1 MQAYNSMKM
10 NFINYLKKKDL
21 TTGSIETCVNTVN
34 LFLKWLDKQSVEPV
48 QASYTDVLAYMKYCQ
63 KNGATQRTIQ
73 NYLCMIKHFYD
84 YLIEQKEI
92 EVNPVTGIKI
102 QGVKRKSLYHI
113 FQPHELHALY
123 NNFNDQ
129 TLKGKRNK
137 IMLSLLV
144 YQGLKTEELAMLEV
158 KDVKLKEGKIE
169 VPGNRN
175 GNARTLKLE
184 SHQVLE
190 MYEYILQTRNMILSK
205 SGEKTDKLFISMTGV
220 NDLHGYMTRLM
231 VRLRKQNKLVV
242 NAKQLRASVI
252 VKWLKQYN
260 LRQVQYLA
268 GHRYISSTEA
278 YQQNEVE
285 GLADEVNRFHPLG

>member
-1 MQAYNSMKM
+1 MSFN
-10 NFINYLKKKDL
+10 NYLKEL
-21 TTGSIETCVNTVN
+21 ELSTNSIASCETAVN
-34 LFLKWLDKQSVEPV
+34 LFLNWMKKQSIEPE
-48 QASYTDVLAYMKYCQ
+48 QGSYTDVLAYMKYCQ
-63 KNGATQRTIQ
+63 KNGTTQRTIQ

-84 YLIEQKEI
+84 HLIERGQM
-92 EVNPVTGIKI
+92 EVNPVIGIKV
-102 QGVKRKSLYHI
+102 QGVKRKILHHI
-113 FQPHELHALY
+113 FQPQELHALY
-123 NNFNDQ
+123 NNFNDV

-144 YQGLKTEELAMLEV
+144 YQGVKTEELAILEV

-169 VPGNRN
+169 VQGNRN

-190 MYEYILQTRNMILSK
+190 MYEYILQTRNAIVSK
-205 SGEKTDKLFISMTGV
+205 SGEKTDKLFISIEGG
-220 NDLHGYMTRLM
+220 NDLHNYMTGLM

-252 VKWLKQYN
+252 MKWLKQYN

-278 YQQNEVE
+278 YQQNEME
-285 GLADEVNRFHPLG
+285 GLTEEVNKFHPLG

>member
-1 MQAYNSMKM
+1 MS
-10 NFINYLKKKDL
+10 FINYLKKQAM
-21 TTGSIETCVNTVN
+21 TNRSIASCEKATE
-34 LFLKWLDKQSVEPV
+34 LFLKWLKKQSIEAE
-48 QASYTDVLAYMKYCQ
+48 QAIYTDVLAYMKYCQ
-63 KNGATQRTIQ
+63 KKGTTQRTIQ

-84 YLIEQKEI
+84 HQIEQGQI
-92 EVNPVTGIKI
+92 EVNPVIGIKV
-102 QGVKRKSLYHI
+102 QGVKRKTLHHI
-113 FQPHELHALY
+113 FQPLELHALY
-123 NNFNDQ
+123 NHFDDQ
-129 TLKGKRNK
+129 TLKGRRNK

-144 YQGLKTEELAMLEV
+144 YQGLKTEELAVLEV

-169 VPGNRN
+169 VPGSRN

-190 MYEYILQTRNMILSK
+190 MYEYILQTRKEILDK
-205 SGEKTDKLFISMTGV
+205 SGEKTDKLFVSIEGGNQLT
-220 NDLHGYMTRLM
+220 NYMTRLM

-242 NAKQLRASVI
+242 NAKQIRASVI

-278 YQQNEVE
+278 YRINDME
-285 GLADEVNRFHPLG
+285 GLMEEVNKFHPLG